1 MNELYSWAQSNSF
14 PWESWEETR
23 ARYESMYGAVS
34 EEDEL
39 SEDTENVNWDED
51 WLESQAP
58 EKIKEE
64 EGLLDWL
71 PSPSEF
77 GSAAAKSWDETQA
90 SGATIG
96 ETLVAPALDYLGFK
110 ETADDIKEWAPGYR
124 EEQLA
129 EADQYDEVLSRKQ
142 KRLAEDPN
150 YVPAETRE
158 ETLSRLQAE
167 GGLGY
172 EVAKH
177 VPEFLPLTTEKAIE
191 DFPTAGEV
199 GSFATGSAVPM
210 VGAAAVALPALALG
224 SGALVAGGLA
234 MGTGALLSSALVSS
248 ETADNIKNNPVIR
261 VALGIDDKTPF
272 EKLPPTDQQLIKKVA
287 EDGAQTNLGQRMISS
302 GIPEMLGYIP
312 AGGWLLRAVTDI
324 AGGTASEVWD
334 ISVSR
339 DSMVSALLENGV
351 DESKVIE
358 LDAALQAIGPKKSEV
373 FMKALVGEAVATGP
387 ITGAEQIIMSKLP
400 KKMHYVDVGATTTE
414 EIRKQQ
420 EKAEQDE
427 IKGRQDQFKKA
438 SEEKRTAGELAE
450 RIVRL
455 HNTDPDAATQDLQ
468 DYKLNDRQV
477 QNNIQKI
484 LGAEHPKILEDMT
497 RRIGN
502 EDRQKESIKVLEKAD
517 NERQKLAEKDAKKV
531 EDEAKTLKKEEDEKF
546 KYVDAE
552 EKVKAYEAGYAEQL
566 DLKRTA
572 EQIAIWDKVNRPLQ
586 AIKDLDVYNSSIEKE
601 QKKAANKV
609 KADAKA
615 KEVDVKAKK
624 TKTKTKT
631 KKKAETTKVV
641 TPDVEK
647 EVETASNI
655 NDLAGRFERVRL
667 NNQPGKSDK
676 SYKFSPPES
685 EMIGKPGSDKW
696 LKFQE
701 ARKKY
706 RETDSQYIQ
715 TNLDRLSEFV
725 AKNPQ
730 DKGVLEGADLDF
742 IKKNQKEFD
751 SRLAEINKPVK
762 EEVKTEYKVP
772 NLEPILKK
780 GNHEQVIED
789 AGGTGG
795 DPATDK
801 VEGGAK
807 IPIELLYPRRKQRV
821 EDIKGDY
828 DEGMMNYEDYKEDL
842 ETIIWDDINDG
853 KYAEDTDASDVWD
866 NNDMDSVSVERFAK
880 ALVKQQKAQVKADKT
895 TSKVKK
901 KGDKKTSKSIQGRI
915 FSMLSDSEYK
925 GDPEYSLNK
934 NETVKLVEKFKAR
947 TNLKGKDVDITTLSK
962 NDKADQAMITELLGE
977 ESAQEVLDTAEGFEH
992 SGKVYIVAE
1001 NIEGTVKAAQD
1012 FQGTPQAKQSAGSR
1026 LINTLFHEILG
1037 HYGLKKLLGN
1047 SYNPFINRF
1056 IKLNKK
1062 MLDKYAVHGVGK
1074 DYIPESVSKISDP
1087 DERTDAYNNLKE
1099 NQKTSVTNEVL
1110 RTEFIIAEEYIA
1122 RNFAEF
1128 GARDPNIIKRI
1139 VVSLRNY
1146 VSSIPMF
1153 KDMGITTDQVKKIM
1167 AELQQ
1172 EYIGGKRNFISGE
1185 DFKTLDSQL
1194 DTTEEEEAQAEA
1206 EAEPEE
1212 VTTEEVKE
1220 VETLTLTD
1228 ETEETKILKS
1238 VKQSKALGLYAKYN
1252 KDAGVDGSLLLHKNT
1267 RPAEGKYRITF
1278 FRADGDLDTL
1288 RTKNGH
1294 EHFPT
1299 LKKAKDRLSEIGEG
1313 IQDIT
1318 GGRAVNMSKKITQ
1331 PTRETDSTL
1340 DYVQDKGMRG
1350 AEVDR
1355 EYLELELRWL
1365 RAQEAKGKKLPI
1377 SKEHEAA
1384 IRDVGLNF
1392 SLRTKSPPKKTIKAY
1407 KLLKMKARKQGEI
1420 FPLFIGRA
1428 KPVLMNQWLDA
1439 EFIPTKGFS
1448 PRPGWHLSDTPAAL
1462 HIGTDKKVVD
1472 GKQKPT
1478 TRRDD
1483 EVWAEVEVADDVDWQ
1498 PEADKRGRVYSK
1510 GHRLAGQPM
1519 PSSREI
1525 KDEIPVDGNYR
1536 YKTNPNMR
1544 GNWIIAGAVKV
1555 NRILSDAEV
1564 ATINV
1569 KTGIADLP
1577 RKKPLDTK
1585 VYGINQSKIVSPLI
1599 EEAKKYKTADEFI
1612 KSQTKSYMSGHTAP
1626 WGEDAAPL
1634 HDMTQIYPDDIY
1646 SPQAVRYYGD
1656 GSSMDADSAEIIQ
1669 EFRGNPEAEVTIYRA
1684 VPDDYSIKTI
1694 NAGDWVTINEDY
1706 AIQHGRYFE
1715 ESTETGETG
1724 AIILSKEVKA
1734 KEVFTDANSIHE
1746 FGYNPSEGGMLS
1758 NKGLTKIW
1766 KEANGQKVNLS
1777 KKTSPFDLVLEEA
1790 ETDIDSVPFVK
1801 AAGKRREEAAKVKAM
1816 RKTNAERA
1824 GAAYRL
1830 DISDEAVNKYI
1841 ESKAEE
1847 GLVGA
1852 MRLPNMS
1859 KIPKKYRGEVAV
1871 GMIADRLIRGSY
1883 IPYHGKK
1890 SKHAKNLK
1898 LNGGPMYAFDKK
1910 RNTGKGGRAAWASQ
1924 KGPISKIYNA
1934 VMGQDTD
1941 GNIIS
1946 NGANYGFI
1954 ILGKEDMHMSN
1965 IDVWAVAY
1973 GEAMDAVEFSGADMA
1988 LLDKNAQEAVE
1999 RYAPRFKGKIK
2010 TFVELMELGKLNELQ
2025 ARGKYGKE
2033 LTFEKRKPILEFM
2046 FKPTKAKA
2054 NNLLNIEELSNR
2066 TSAYPDAKMGDLVG
2080 IIKFHKNKS
2089 NFKTTAEDLG
2099 IETHPSYKHILQG
2112 EGIYTFKK
2120 PIPVNEFARG
2130 WLMEKR
2136 RTYTKGKLTAVQT
2149 PFFKKG
2155 QTEFSSEKDVKIGET
2170 SYSNMFYS
2178 AELISWLTGQP
2189 VTSGKLHTD
2198 WKTAKTEYEAELE
2211 IQKDTLTEVELKEW
2225 RKNNKPPVRSVI
2237 TEKPPR
2243 GGRYKS
2249 RGGVAATKAAVR
2261 SIELK
2266 APLINIDPDML
2277 INPIPAKD
2285 VTVNMSK
2292 KVGAV
2297 NAYKAAKVAQGRLT
2311 DEGLYWMPT
2320 FKLQDKLSNK
2330 LTRRL
2335 VSQGT
2340 LPDMELFKDIRRKNK
2355 GVVFQAQQAGEKLFT
2370 ILSKSKQQKVLYDY
2384 FVTPNADASKIIN
2397 KKERQSAKD
2406 AKAQIQLIGRALVE
2420 AGLMTQESL
2429 DKFDD
2434 QYLPRKYLKYLL
2446 REKDYRAIDQGGAG
2460 VNVDLGYIIGRKDIP
2475 KGIRELIMG
2484 EVKDPAFLSSIAIST
2499 PIRDL
2504 AILDMFEQIAVEG
2517 LNKKRN
2523 WVLPETL
2530 VKFDILGEM
2539 KKLTNG
2545 DNALIKELQLMD
2557 TEGVMISGH
2566 WLLNEAE
2573 KIRDR
2578 VDNHM
2583 ILEPAKEKLVRKLVN
2598 VMMTKGN
2605 EITKGITLPKDF
2617 RRVPKGRKY
2626 GRLSGMAIRK
2636 EIFEDLFGWGSK
2648 GNTFDINDDG
2658 TIDASW
2664 AEKVL
2669 GTGGTFEQYNRIWK
2683 WSKVSANPPSWVRN
2697 FVSNLIFM
2705 SLGPVPLPRMPDLFF
2720 QALTDQIKTRYV
2732 QEFGTQREFD
2742 ALNTHTKIAD
2752 EMGLTSGGFSQAEL
2766 KTIRNEFVSSKNRAG
2781 GSLGLLRIRDSFKKA
2796 ASSFQRGTSD
2806 LYGGIDTLG
2815 KVMMVKYL
2823 MKSKGASKEVAAS
2836 QAEKYLFDYSN
2847 PLPSVKYL
2855 RKSAFGAPFISYPS
2869 FVAPVLIET
2878 IVKRPWKFAPYILFA
2893 EYMKESFKGEQDISD
2908 EEYQAVM
2915 STLSEY
2921 LHKRANEKGD
2931 LSLIPESVL
2940 PLANKDALNRAQI
2953 VDVGY
2958 FYPFGM
2964 FSEVFRQLNP
2974 FKEGGSEITGAMH
2987 TLGLMG
2993 SPLLN
2998 IAVTSLTG
3006 RDPFTDRQIHDELA
3020 TPEQKYA
3027 SWFNYAFN
3035 LTLPPMFHGISPVG
3049 GAHSPVGSNPNAG
3062 GFGAITRLYEAYS
3075 DKVGREGE
3083 PKFTKAQAWARM
3095 VGLNITPIAPFEAR
3109 AKQVYF
3115 EAQKIKKLQRGI
3127 NQKVGKA
3134 IQAKY
3139 TKNKIDELVKGE
3151 IETINRLVK
3160 NLNKRISKKL
3170 PASLK
3175 RSRMDLLKSREKH
3188 LKYLKTL
3195 KAS

>member
-34 EEDEL
+34 EDDEPV
-39 SEDTENVNWDED
+39 EDTENVNWEED

-64 EGLLDWL
+64 EGFLDWL
-71 PSPSEF
+71 PSMSEF

-158 ETLSRLQAE
+158 ETLARLQAE

-210 VGAAAVALPALALG
+210 VGAAAVGLPALALG
-224 SGALVAGGLA
+224 GGALVAGGLA

-351 DESKVIE
+351 DQSKVIE

-387 ITGAEQIIMSKLP
+387 ITGAEQIVMSKLP
-400 KKMHYVDVGATTTE
+400 KKMHYVDVGATVTE
-414 EIRKQQ
+414 ENRKQQ
-420 EKAEQDE
+420 EKAQQDE
-427 IKGRQDQFKKA
+427 IKGAQDQFKKA
-438 SEEKRTAGELAE
+438 SEQKRTAGELAE
-450 RIVRL
+450 RLVRTW
-455 HNTDPDAATQDLQ
+455 NTDPDAATQDLQ

-484 LGAEHPKILEDMT
+484 LGAEYPKILEDMT
-497 RRIGN
+497 KRIG
-502 EDRQKESIKVLEKAD
+502 DKARQKEFIKELEKSD
-517 NERQKLAEKDAKKV
+517 NKRQKLAEKEAKKV
-531 EDEAKTLKKEEDEKF
+531 EKEAETLKKEEDEKF

-552 EKVKAYEAGYAEQL
+552 EKVKAYEAGYAKQL
-566 DLKRTA
+566 DLERTP
-572 EQIAIWDKVNRPLQ
+572 EQIAVWDKVNRPLQ
-586 AIKDLDVYNSSIEKE
+586 AIKDLETFNASIEKE
-601 QKKAANKV
+601 QKKAADKV
-609 KADAKA
+609 KADT
-615 KEVDVKAKK
+615 KAKK
-624 TKTKTKT
+624 TETKT
-631 KKKAETTKVV
+631 KKKVETAKVVTPEVEKEVETTKVV
-641 TPDVEK
+641 TPEVEK
-647 EVETASNI
+647 EVETASDI

-696 LKFQE
+696 LKFQK

-730 DKGVLEGADLDF
+730 DKDVLEGTDLDF

-751 SRLAEINKPVK
+751 SRLAEIKKPVK
-762 EEVKTEYKVP
+762 EEVKPEYKVP

-780 GNHEQVIED
+780 GDHDQVIED

-807 IPIELLYPRRKQRV
+807 VPVELLYPRRKQRV

-842 ETIIWDDINDG
+842 ETIIQDDINDG
-853 KYAEDTDASDVWD
+853 KYAEDTDMSDVWD
-866 NNDMDSVSVERFAK
+866 NKDMDSVSLERFAK
-880 ALVKQQKAQVKADKT
+880 ALVKQQKTQVKADKT
-895 TSKVKK
+895 TSK
-901 KGDKKTSKSIQGRI
+901 SIRI
-915 FSMLSDSEYK
+915 FPMLSDSEYK

-934 NETVKLVEKFKAR
+934 DETIKLVDKFKAR

-977 ESAQEVLDTAEGFEH
+977 ESAQDVLDTAEGFVH

-1001 NIEGTVKAAQD
+1001 NIEGTVKAAD
-1012 FQGTPQAKQSAGSR
+1012 PSGQSAGNR
-1026 LINTLFHEILG
+1026 LVNTLFHEILG

-1062 MLDKYAVHGVGK
+1062 MLDKYAMGKSGV
-1074 DYIPESVSKISDP
+1074 DYLPESVRGIKNLESRKS
-1087 DERTDAYNNLKE
+1087 AYNAL
-1099 NQKTSVTNEVL
+1099 TNKSEV
-1110 RTEFIIAEEYIA
+1110 EFVIAEEYIA

-1128 GARDPNIIKRI
+1128 GARDPNIKNRI
-1139 VVSLRNY
+1139 VVALRNY
-1146 VSSIPMF
+1146 ISSIPMF
-1153 KDMGITTDQVKKIM
+1153 KDMGITTDQVKVIM

-1185 DFKTLDSQL
+1185 DFKTLDTQL
-1194 DTTEEEEAQAEA
+1194 DTTEEEDVEAK
-1206 EAEPEE
+1206 PEE
-1212 VTTEEVKE
+1212 VTTKEVEK

-1228 ETEETKILKS
+1228 KTEEGKILKS
-1238 VKQSKALGLYAKYN
+1238 IKQSKALGLYAKYN
-1252 KDAGVDGSLLLHKNT
+1252 KDAGADGTLLLHKNT
-1267 RPAEGKYRITF
+1267 IPDQGKYRITF
-1278 FRADGDLDTL
+1278 FRANGDLDTS
-1288 RTKNGH
+1288 RTENGH

-1350 AEVDR
+1350 AEIDR

-1365 RAQEAKGKKLPI
+1365 RKQEAKGRKLP
-1377 SKEHEAA
+1377 
-1384 IRDVGLNF
+1384 
-1392 SLRTKSPPKKTIKAY
+1392 
-1407 KLLKMKARKQGEI
+1407 
-1420 FPLFIGRA
+1420 
-1428 KPVLMNQWLDA
+1428 
-1439 EFIPTKGFS
+1439 
-1448 PRPGWHLSDTPAAL
+1448 
-1462 HIGTDKKVVD
+1462 
-1472 GKQKPT
+1472 
-1478 TRRDD
+1478 
-1483 EVWAEVEVADDVDWQ
+1483 
-1498 PEADKRGRVYSK
+1498 
-1510 GHRLAGQPM
+1510 
-1519 PSSREI
+1519 
-1525 KDEIPVDGNYR
+1525 
-1536 YKTNPNMR
+1536 
-1544 GNWIIAGAVKV
+1544 
-1555 NRILSDAEV
+1555 
-1564 ATINV
+1564 
-1569 KTGIADLP
+1569 
-1577 RKKPLDTK
+1577 
-1585 VYGINQSKIVSPLI
+1585 
-1599 EEAKKYKTADEFI
+1599 
-1612 KSQTKSYMSGHTAP
+1612 
-1626 WGEDAAPL
+1626 
-1634 HDMTQIYPDDIY
+1634 
-1646 SPQAVRYYGD
+1646 
-1656 GSSMDADSAEIIQ
+1656 
-1669 EFRGNPEAEVTIYRA
+1669 
-1684 VPDDYSIKTI
+1684 
-1694 NAGDWVTINEDY
+1694 
-1706 AIQHGRYFE
+1706 
-1715 ESTETGETG
+1715 
-1724 AIILSKEVKA
+1724 
-1734 KEVFTDANSIHE
+1734 
-1746 FGYNPSEGGMLS
+1746 
-1758 NKGLTKIW
+1758 
-1766 KEANGQKVNLS
+1766 KVNLS
-1777 KKTSPFDLVLEEA
+1777 KKASPFDLVLEEA
-1790 ETDIDSVPFVK
+1790 EADIDSVPFVK

-1830 DISDEAVNKYI
+1830 NISDEAVNKYI
-1841 ESKAEE
+1841 ESKADE
-1847 GLVGA
+1847 GHGSLVGA
-1852 MRLPNMS
+1852 MTLPNMS

-1871 GMIADRLIRGSY
+1871 GMIADRLIRGNY
-1883 IPYHGKK
+1883 IPYHGRK

-1988 LLDKNAQEAVE
+1988 LLDKNAEEAIL

-2120 PIPVNEFARG
+2120 PIPINEFARG

-2149 PFFKKG
+2149 PFFRKG
-2155 QTEFSSEKDVKIGET
+2155 QTEFSSEKDVKIGKT
-2170 SYSNMFYS
+2170 FYSNMFYS

-2211 IQKDTLTEVELKEW
+2211 IQKDTLTEAELKEW

-2243 GGRYKS
+2243 GERYKS
-2249 RGGVAATKAAVR
+2249 RGGVAASKAAVR

-2266 APLINIDPDML
+2266 ASLININPDML

-2285 VTVNMSK
+2285 VKVNMSK
-2292 KVGAV
+2292 KVGTM

-2311 DEGLYWMPT
+2311 DEGLFWIPT
-2320 FKLQDKLSNK
+2320 FKAQDKLSNE
-2330 LTRRL
+2330 LTKRL

-2355 GVVFQAQQAGEKLFT
+2355 GVVFKAQQGGEKLFA
-2370 ILSKSKQQKVLYDY
+2370 ILKKSKQQKVLYDY
-2384 FVTPNADASKIIN
+2384 FVTPNADANTITN
-2397 KKERQSAKD
+2397 KKERQAAKD
-2406 AKAQIQLIGRALVE
+2406 AKDQIQLIGRDLVE
-2420 AGLMTQESL
+2420 AGLMTQKSL

-2446 REKDYRAIDQGGAG
+2446 RDKDYRAIDQGGAG
-2460 VNVDLGYIIGRKDIP
+2460 VNVDLGYTKARKDIP
-2475 KGIRELIMG
+2475 KGVRELILG

-2504 AILDMFEQIAVEG
+2504 AILDMFEQIATEG
-2517 LNKKRN
+2517 LNKKRG
-2523 WVLPETL
+2523 WVLPSTL

-2539 KKLTNG
+2539 KKLTNN
-2545 DNALIKELQLMD
+2545 DTALIEELQLMD
-2557 TEGVMISGH
+2557 TEGVMMSGH

-2573 KIRDR
+2573 RIRDR

-2583 ILEPAKEKLVRKLVN
+2583 MLEPAKDKLVRNLIN
-2598 VMMTKGN
+2598 SMTTKGN
-2605 EITKGITLPKDF
+2605 EIIKNVVVPKNF

-2636 EIFEDLFGWGSK
+2636 EIFEDMFGWGSK

-2705 SLGPVPLPRMPDLFF
+2705 SLGPVPLPRMPDLFL
-2720 QALTDQIKTRYV
+2720 QALTDQLKTRYV
-2732 QEFGTQREFD
+2732 QQFGTQKEFD
-2742 ALNTHTKIAD
+2742 ALESHTKIAD

-2766 KTIRNEFVSSKNRAG
+2766 KTIRNEFVSSKNKAG
-2781 GSLGLLRIRDSFKKA
+2781 GALGLLRIRDSFKKA
-2796 ASSFQRGTSD
+2796 ALSFQRGTSD

-2855 RKSAFGAPFISYPS
+2855 RKSAFGAPFLSYPS

-2878 IVKRPWKFAPYILFA
+2878 IIKRPWKFAPYILMA
-2893 EYMKESFKGEQDISD
+2893 EYMKESFKSEQDISD

-2940 PLANKDALNRAQI
+2940 PLPNKDALNRAQI

-2974 FKEGGSEITGAMH
+2974 FKEGGSEVTGAMH

-3020 TPEQKYA
+3020 TPAQKYSA
-3027 SWFNYAFN
+3027 WFNYGFN
-3035 LTLPPMFHGISPVG
+3035 LTLPPMFHGISPIG
-3049 GAHSPVGSNPNAG
+3049 GAYSPVGANPNAG

-3083 PKFTKAQAWARM
+3083 PKFTKAQALARM

-3115 EAQKIKKLQRGI
+3115 ESQKIKKLQRGI
-3127 NQKVGKA
+3127 SQKVEKA
-3134 IQAKY
+3134 LRAQY
-3139 TKNKIDELVKGE
+3139 TKKEIDDLVKYE
-3151 IETINRLVK
+3151 IGIINRLVEK
-3160 NLNKRISKKL
+3160 LNKRISKKL

-3175 RSRMDLLKSREKH
+3175 RSKMDLIRSREKY
-3188 LKYLKTL
+3188 LKYLKTM
-3195 KAS
+3195 KAG